1 MSRTQLSVCTCSVVL
16 AAMLLAPAGLQAF
29 KGQRPGRRA
38 AFRPEAQ
45 AVINAFRQVGTR
57 GIPAEGRKAQYQ
69 RATQL
74 MMKTNVTYREI
85 KSILRAETTAL
96 VEINKQ
102 LAREAGHKVPR
113 HKILKQQLE
122 RARRARSEAKTKWL
136 KPGAETLVGE
146 LGATTGMLVH
156 KRHLT
161 ARQPN
166 SRGTLLQWVPGHGGD
181 VWAVKHASGDVAV
194 YSVNEIKPAKP
205 VPLKDYGLWLGR

>member
-1 MSRTQLSVCTCSVVL
+1 MTRSHTLVLACSVVV
-16 AAMLLAPAGLQAF
+16 AALLAPAGLHAF

-57 GIPAEGRKAQYQ
+57 GMSAEGRKTQYQ
-69 RATQL
+69 RAAQL

-113 HKILKQQLE
+113 HKILKRQITQ
-122 RARRARSEAKTKWL
+122 ARRERSEAKWKWL
-136 KPGAETLVGE
+136 KPGAETLVGQ
-146 LGATTGMLVH
+146 LGSTTGMLVH
-156 KRHLT
+156 DRHLK